1 MPSLTS
7 DPSLGCMVSVKR
19 KSPMNRR
26 VIMLAAAG
34 VFVIAAAFAAQPT
47 SVRDG
52 NRQGGEG
59 TAQRDPWV
67 PGGNALMSAHDAT
80 AQVLAPPR

>member
-26 VIMLAAAG
+26 VMLAAAG

-52 NRQGGEG
+52 NRQGEG
-59 TAQRDPWV
+59 APQRDPWV

>member
-34 VFVIAAAFAAQPT
+34 VFVITAAFAAQPT

-52 NRQGGEG
+52 NRQGER
-59 TAQRDPWV
+59 APQREPWV
-67 PGGNALMSAHDAT
+67 PGDNALMSAHDAT
-80 AQVLAPPR
+80 AQFLAPPR